1 MLRSATLGTLT
12 ALVMTVGGV
21 GVSQAASAA
30 TTAAETTGAASW
42 GSTKA
47 PDQVLRKGCRDYR
60 FFYKITTPNNEW
72 QAEMF
77 ITDPKRRPIASVL
90 ADAGSQPRQGI
101 LSFRTCRAS
110 TTPGRFKIRMRV
122 TYTEG
127 YEKHVGFVK
136 PSYFR
141 LVSPR

>member
-30 TTAAETTGAASW
+30 PAADTTGAASW

-47 PDQVLRKGCRDYR
+47 PDQVLRKGCRNYR
-60 FFYKITTPNNEW
+60 FAYKITTPNDEW

-77 ITDPKRRPIASVL
+77 ISDRKGRAVASVL
-90 ADAGSQPRQGI
+90 ADAGSQPRQDVTT
-101 LSFRTCRAS
+101 FRTCRAS

-122 TYTEG
+122 TYIEG

-141 LVSPR
+141 LVNPR